1 MDEETLDYIKALQK
15 EIKELT
21 GRVKKLEKW
30 V

>member
-21 GRVKKLEKW
+21 ERVEKLEKW
-30 V
+30 I

>member
-21 GRVKKLEKW
+21 GRVEKLEKW
-30 V
+30 I